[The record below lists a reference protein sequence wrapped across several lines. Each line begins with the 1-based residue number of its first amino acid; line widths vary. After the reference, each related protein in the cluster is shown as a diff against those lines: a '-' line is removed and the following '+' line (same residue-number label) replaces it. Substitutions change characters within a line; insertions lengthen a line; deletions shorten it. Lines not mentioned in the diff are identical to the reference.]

1 MACKTITIDGLAY
14 ELTPLGPVKDYEI
27 LSFKDTYGTVITWQ
41 GEDAHG
47 GYNYKQWSEASLAF
61 DYKIHSVKRTYDNE
75 IFELN
80 KTRVKDPN
88 TNHEWVISEI
98 TLREDKIYFN
108 GVWMNHV
115 QKVNEPIPDHEILSY
130 IVDWLGQKDV
140 IFEYHGRGWKATN
153 SLHTDVAAYESDAAL
168 KSHAKIHS
176 VKRLAD
182 NEIFTIGDRIDDTHY
197 GYANQI
203 ISEFEIKE
211 SKILVRYWNGSCY
224 LENIK
229 KPKLMTTLTIN
240 QKTIEELTKMRSDI
254 NKLWPE
260 HFKDMGFIPV
270 AIAVSQLNGFSR
282 IQKEIDRLIE
292 ILKDDPNDKTRTD

>member
-1 MACKTITIDGLAY
+1 MACKTITIDGIAY
-14 ELTPLGPVKDYEI
+14 ELTPLWPVKDYEI
-27 LSFKDTYGTVITWQ
+27 LSFKDPYGTVITWQ

-61 DYKIHSVKRTYDNE
+61 DYKIHSVKR
-75 IFELN
+75 
-80 KTRVKDPN
+80 
-88 TNHEWVISEI
+88 
-98 TLREDKIYFN
+98 
-108 GVWMNHV
+108 
-115 QKVNEPIPDHEILSY
+115 
-130 IVDWLGQKDV
+130 
-140 IFEYHGRGWKATN
+140 
-153 SLHTDVAAYESDAAL
+153 
-168 KSHAKIHS
+168 
-176 VKRLAD
+176 LAD
-182 NEIFTIGDRIDDTHY
+182 NEIFTISDRIDDTNY

-203 ISEFEIKE
+203 IHEFEIKE
-211 SKILVRYWNGSCY
+211 SKILVRYWNGCCY

-229 KPKLMTTLTIN
+229 KTKLMTTLTIN